1 MIYAYCRVSTPH
13 QRLERQITNITEL
26 YPKAT
31 IFREFYTGTTQN
43 RPNWERLMTQIKKED
58 TIVFDSVSRMSRNA
72 AEGFKDYKM
81 LYESGVNLIFLNEPL
96 INTSVFDSTKN
107 NLLNINIETGNTAV
121 DDFFKGNVQLI
132 NNFMMALAEQQI
144 KAAFEQSEK
153 EVTDLH
159 SRISQGMREAKK
171 NGVKIGLPQG
181 TTLTTKKALACTAII
196 KKHSKDFGGSLDD
209 LGHTPVLVLEGYLC
223 GFTRLDG
230 HRSRRIGIILPILL
244 NTIRFC
250 DGVSTGF
257 QIQGNDATAA
267 ADNRTHKEQ
276 DGEDQISRN
285 GQRGEGIG
293 HQLQHIGVGDELL
306 QGQNQNQKQCC
317 DEQNSNLIKFVHK
330 RLY

>member
-31 IFREFYTGTTQN
+31 IFREFYTGTKQD
-43 RPNWERLMTQIKKED
+43 RPNWNKLISQIKSGD
-58 TIVFDSVSRMSRNA
+58 TIVFDSVSRMARNS
-72 AEGFKDYKM
+72 AEGYKDYKM

-159 SRISQGMREAKK
+159 SRISQGIREAKK
-171 NGVKIGLPQG
+171 NGTKIGISKG
-181 TTLTTKKALACTAII
+181 TSLTTKKSLHCKAII
-196 KKHSKDFGGSLDD
+196 QKHSKDFGGSLDD
-209 LGHTPVLVLEGYLC
+209 PDVIKLC
-223 GFTRLDG
+223 G
-230 HRSRRIGIILPILL
+230 
-244 NTIRFC
+244 C
-250 DGVSTGF
+250 
-257 QIQGNDATAA
+257 
-267 ADNRTHKEQ
+267 
-276 DGEDQISRN
+276 SRN
-285 GQRGEGIG
+285 SYYKYKR
-293 HQLQHIGVGDELL
+293 ELKT
-306 QGQNQNQKQCC
+306 Q
-317 DEQNSNLIKFVHK
+317 V
-330 RLY
+330 